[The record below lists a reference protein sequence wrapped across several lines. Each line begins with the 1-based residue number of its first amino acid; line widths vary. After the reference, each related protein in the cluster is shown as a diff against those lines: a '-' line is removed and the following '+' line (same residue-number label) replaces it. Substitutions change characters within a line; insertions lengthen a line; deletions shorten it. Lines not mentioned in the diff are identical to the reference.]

1 MSVIGVG
8 QAVILGVVE
17 GVTEFLPI
25 SSTGHLKIAE
35 GLLGIP
41 VQDAAVVGFTAVIQM
56 GAIAAV
62 LVYFF
67 ADLRR
72 FVVAWGRGL
81 AHREARRDRDYR
93 FAWWVV
99 FATVPIVVAG
109 LLCQPL
115 IKGPLGSLWVVA
127 GALIVGSGVM
137 WVAERVGTQA
147 RSEDDATLRDV
158 MLVGTSQILAL
169 LFPGFSRSGATIATA
184 LLCNLDRVAATRMS
198 FFLSIPALTGAGL
211 YELKDAVGGPVEV
224 LPVLVGTV
232 VSFVVAY
239 ASIAWLLRYV
249 ARHTF
254 GVFIVYRILLGAA
267 LFALLG
273 TGILTD

>member
-147 RSEDDATLRDV
+147 RSEDDATAGRDA
-158 MLVGTSQILAL
+158 GGDLADL
-169 LFPGFSRSGATIATA
+169 GSAVSW
-184 LLCNLDRVAATRMS
+184 
-198 FFLSIPALTGAGL
+198 FLS
-211 YELKDAVGGPVEV
+211 VGGHHCHGVVVQPGSRGGDADVV
-224 LPVLVGTV
+224 LSVHPRVDRRRPL
-232 VSFVVAY
+232 
-239 ASIAWLLRYV
+239 
-249 ARHTF
+249 
-254 GVFIVYRILLGAA
+254 
-267 LFALLG
+267 
-273 TGILTD
+273 